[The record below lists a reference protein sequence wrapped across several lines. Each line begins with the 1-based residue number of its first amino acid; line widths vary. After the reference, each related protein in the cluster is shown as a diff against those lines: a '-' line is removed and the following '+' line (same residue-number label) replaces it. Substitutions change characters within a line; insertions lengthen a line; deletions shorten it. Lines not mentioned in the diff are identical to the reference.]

1 MASLRPEMMLTGTM
15 INFAVDL
22 LQKPEGYELMNVDE
36 SNKFLIEPEEFREMF
51 EVIFITNTF
60 CSMLQWILNVTKKM
74 FIFDSHLDIKLRK

>member
-1 MASLRPEMMLTGTM
+1 MASVRPEMMLTGTM

-51 EVIFITNTF
+51 ETVSHFYYKHVLFNA
-60 CSMLQWILNVTKKM
+60 SKK
-74 FIFDSHLDIKLRK
+74 IISL